1 MLEGWS
7 WWQIV
12 ATVGVVWTASS
23 FLIAFALARVLRANL
38 AFDVDSGSV
47 ANEPNSREAELEEE
61 DSGAEWVGPTAHAE
75 PSLLDQLLPADLAED
90 GPARSSGTRFRPVT
104 SQGEVETLRRPRRIG

>member
-1 MLEGWS
+1 MMSVDALGLTGGGTRMLEGWS

-12 ATVGVVWTASS
+12 ATVGVVWTA
-23 FLIAFALARVLRANL
+23 
-38 AFDVDSGSV
+38 SV